1 MIFTCF
7 VISNV
12 YTGIAFSSAWNASL
26 RPKPPVVSRLNTS
39 FERFMGMRCAGHYCS
54 FDRGGASEN
63 NVENCFAVFLSRSQP
78 RDTCAHP
85 RGEGTGE
92 RGGGERR
99 PPRVD
104 GPLRVWAGEGDGVA
118 LCVPSITRTFSPSG
132 YRAWP
137 FLRAV
142 HPARLQSRGII
153 ESAAYLVRP
162 D

>member
-1 MIFTCF
+1 
-7 VISNV
+7 
-12 YTGIAFSSAWNASL
+12 
-26 RPKPPVVSRLNTS
+26 
-39 FERFMGMRCAGHYCS
+39 MGMRCAGHYCS

-63 NVENCFAVFLSRSQP
+63 NVKKIVLRSFYLDSQP
-78 RDTCAHP
+78 RDTCTR
-85 RGEGTGE
+85 RGV
-92 RGGGERR
+92 GGGGGGGR
-99 PPRVD
+99 PPPRCSREPRVD
-104 GPLRVWAGEGDGVA
+104 GPLRVWGRGRGEGVA